1 MHAWKETQAG
11 GLRGG
16 TALVDLNVKLVVRL
30 DGRPDVEV
38 ELLVL
43 EPGSASDYTAYVSV
57 DGGTARRCT
66 LDGGHRAHDALQVF
80 QLADSERTLQLLGR
94 PMPGSG
100 GGRWELQ
107 YEGALVSADVRL
119 PRAAALEVH
128 MPVVKELDTSD
139 LVLSPM
145 PGKVVSISV
154 KAGDVVGEGQEIAV
168 VEAMK
173 MQNVRLPASLRPIL
187 RGRDT
192 TVLVFETGAPFQ
204 MLRAPRA
211 GVVKAVH
218 HAAGATVDGDEILV
232 EFETVEAPE

>member
-1 MHAWKETQAG
+1 
-11 GLRGG
+11 
-16 TALVDLNVKLVVRL
+16 
-30 DGRPDVEV
+30 
-38 ELLVL
+38 
-43 EPGSASDYTAYVSV
+43 
-57 DGGTARRCT
+57 
-66 LDGGHRAHDALQVF
+66 
-80 QLADSERTLQLLGR
+80 
-94 PMPGSG
+94 
-100 GGRWELQ
+100 
-107 YEGALVSADVRL
+107 VRL